1 MDARPNTQLRK
12 VSPFHLSKGS
22 ALRLIAGFL
31 LPLLWGGGLL
41 LTGCRDQTNVGD
53 TDGTTP
59 PQVTPPDEA
68 TEQDT
73 APEAVPNTPAPTETT
88 TNSETTTDVPEA
100 ALQAQKDAVLPDAL
114 TRQWEPASSV
124 LFTFGPMTITPNEV
138 QWSSGQSSPYTLVST
153 EGGYLLELES
163 SPSFYDTPNPF
174 IKLIPK
180 TDESGSVTSMDIAF
194 YESQSKLDSE
204 EYIMY
209 GSYFVE

>member
-1 MDARPNTQLRK
+1 MDVRPNTKLRK
-12 VSPFHLSKGS
+12 VSPFAFNQGA

-41 LTGCRDQTNVGD
+41 LTGCRDRTSVGD
-53 TDGTTP
+53 TGGTTA
-59 PQVTPPDEA
+59 PQVTAPDEVG
-68 TEQDT
+68 EQGT
-73 APEAVPNTPAPTETT
+73 VPEAVPDTTAPTEPTT
-88 TNSETTTDVPEA
+88 TSETANDTPNT
-100 ALQAQKDAVLPDAL
+100 ALQAQQDTALPDAL

-138 QWSSGQSSPYTLVST
+138 QWSSGQSSAYTLVST

-180 TDESGSVTSMDIAF
+180 IDESGSVTSMDIAF
-194 YESQSKLDSE
+194 YESQSKVDSE